1 MPLNLA
7 PRSRPA
13 PDRAA
18 ALDQYRQRAARYD
31 RELAAV
37 EPLRRRAI
45 DALGLQPGDT
55 VLDVG
60 CGTGLS
66 FERLLA
72 AVGPGG
78 QVVGIEQCPD
88 MMALASER
96 VAARHWENVQLRCA
110 PTEEAA
116 VGVHAQAALFHFT
129 HDILRRPEA
138 IDRVLAHLDPGA
150 IVVAAGLKWAPFWAW
165 PTNALVWSAALYS
178 VTSMEG
184 MEAPWSL
191 LAQRLEGLEVEP
203 VLFGGAYLARGRVPG

>member
-7 PRSRPA
+7 SRSRTA

-45 DALGLQPGDT
+45 DALGLRPGDT

-66 FERLLA
+66 FEGLRA
-72 AVGPGG
+72 AVGPTGRI
-78 QVVGIEQCPD
+78 VGIEQCPD
-88 MMALASER
+88 MMAIARDR
-96 VAARHWENVQLRCA
+96 VAARQWENVQLLCA

-116 VGVHAQAALFHFT
+116 LSVRAQAALFHFT

-138 IDRVLAHLDPGA
+138 IDRVVAHLDPGA
-150 IVVAAGLKWAPFWAW
+150 AVVAAGLKWAPFWAW
-165 PTNALVWSAALYS
+165 PTNVFVWSAALYS
-178 VTSMEG
+178 VTAMEG
-184 MEAPWSL
+184 MDAPWSL
-191 LAQRLEGLEVEP
+191 LAQRVEGLQVEP
-203 VLFGGAYLARGRVPG
+203 VLFGGAYLAQGRVAG